1 MVLPNKME
9 ELSRRKEVVMKSS
22 RNFLFA
28 MLVLFVLFCLLQ
40 INLPKKFVWS
50 PTFSHVDKQPLGC
63 FVFDSVL
70 TQSLPNGYHVTKKTF
85 FQLDQE
91 HAKEKI
97 SVLMVVN
104 QQDLK
109 QLDVKYLCNIARRGG
124 KVMVVAS
131 SSFDDGR
138 NADTVVGDTV
148 GGGKMEEVS
157 VSDDSHENPF
167 VDELE
172 RTFKVKIE
180 DGMYFSLRGILS
192 GLRAHDN
199 DMYDTIYWN
208 NRETMYAV
216 QPYRMFYNMVGG
228 TLFVDSVPKV
238 KRLAYTLSTAGYDYK
253 YDSLY
258 VGDFTRFDTIVD
270 KKERIERIDTF
281 AIKKVPAA
289 VSVPYGKGEVIFV
302 SSPLLFTNYGMLEG
316 NTFVYIFRLMSYLAD
331 LPVYRTEAYVKTDAM
346 LVAEQSPFREFIKRP
361 PLRWALYLA
370 LLGVVLFMIFTAR
383 RRQRVIPIMSKPA
396 NRSLEFI
403 QLIGTLYYQRKDHVD
418 LVRKKFKLFAEELR
432 KTAGVDIS
440 DVNTDDREYLLLA
453 EKTGMNC
460 DRLKKVIRQIRLV
473 LHSEDNI
480 SVEEMRSL
488 IDAMDTIVRHAK
500 NG

>member
-1 MVLPNKME
+1 
-9 ELSRRKEVVMKSS
+9 MKSS

-28 MLVLFVLFCLLQ
+28 MSVLFVLFCLLQ
-40 INLPKKFVWS
+40 VNLPKKFVWS
-50 PTFSHVDKQPLGC
+50 PTFSHVDKQPFGC

-97 SVLMVVN
+97 SVLMVVD
-104 QQDLK
+104 QQNLK

-131 SSFDDGR
+131 GSFDDGR
-138 NADTVVGDTV
+138 NADTVV
-148 GGGKMEEVS
+148 
-157 VSDDSHENPF
+157 

-172 RTFKVKIE
+172 RTFKVRIE
-180 DGMYFSLRGILS
+180 DGTYFSLRGILA
-192 GLRAHDN
+192 GLKAHDN

-208 NRETMYAV
+208 NRETMYAA
-216 QPYRMFYNMVGG
+216 QSYRMFYNMVGG

-253 YDSLY
+253 HDSLY
-258 VGDFTRFDTIVD
+258 VGDFTSFDTIVD
-270 KKERIERIDTF
+270 EKERIERIDTF
-281 AIKKVPAA
+281 AIKKVPTA

-316 NTFVYIFRLMSYLAD
+316 NTSVYIFRLMSYLAD

-440 DVNTDDREYLLLA
+440 DVNTDDREYQLLA
-453 EKTGMNC
+453 EKTGMNS

-473 LHSEDNI
+473 LHSEGNI

>member
-1 MVLPNKME
+1 
-9 ELSRRKEVVMKSS
+9 
-22 RNFLFA
+22 

-40 INLPKKFVWS
+40 VNLPKKFVWS

-97 SVLMVVN
+97 SVLMVVDQHN
-104 QQDLK
+104 LK

-138 NADTVVGDTV
+138 NADTVV
-148 GGGKMEEVS
+148 
-157 VSDDSHENPF
+157 

-172 RTFKVKIE
+172 RTFKVRIE
-180 DGMYFSLRGILS
+180 DGTYFSLRGILS
-192 GLRAHDN
+192 GLKAHDN

-208 NRETMYAV
+208 NRETMYAA
-216 QPYRMFYNMVGG
+216 QSYRMFYNMVGG

-238 KRLAYTLSTAGYDYK
+238 KRLAYTLSTAGYDYRH
-253 YDSLY
+253 DSLY

-270 KKERIERIDTF
+270 EKERIERIDTF
-281 AIKKVPAA
+281 AIKKVPTA

-453 EKTGMNC
+453 EKTGMNS

>member
-9 ELSRRKEVVMKSS
+9 EVSRRKEVVMKSS

-40 INLPKKFVWS
+40 VNLPKKFVWS
-50 PTFSHVDKQPLGC
+50 PTFSHVDKQPFGC

-97 SVLMVVN
+97 SVLMVVD
-104 QQDLK
+104 QQNLK

-138 NADTVVGDTV
+138 NTDTVV
-148 GGGKMEEVS
+148 
-157 VSDDSHENPF
+157 

-172 RTFKVKIE
+172 RTFKVRIE
-180 DGMYFSLRGILS
+180 DGTYFSLRGILA
-192 GLRAHDN
+192 GLKAHDN

-208 NRETMYAV
+208 NRETMYAA
-216 QPYRMFYNMVGG
+216 QSYRMFYNMVGG

-253 YDSLY
+253 LDSLY
-258 VGDFTRFDTIVD
+258 VGDFTSFDTIVD
-270 KKERIERIDTF
+270 EKERIERIDTF
-281 AIKKVPAA
+281 AIKKVPTA

-440 DVNTDDREYLLLA
+440 EVNTDDREYLLLA
-453 EKTGMNC
+453 EKTGMNS

-473 LHSEDNI
+473 LHSEGNI

>member
-1 MVLPNKME
+1 
-9 ELSRRKEVVMKSS
+9 MKSS

-40 INLPKKFVWS
+40 VNLPKKFVWS
-50 PTFSHVDKQPLGC
+50 PTFSHVDKQPFGC

-97 SVLMVVN
+97 SVLMVVD
-104 QQDLK
+104 QQNLK

-138 NADTVVGDTV
+138 NADTVVV
-148 GGGKMEEVS
+148 
-157 VSDDSHENPF
+157 N
-167 VDELE
+167 ELE

-180 DGMYFSLRGILS
+180 DGLYFSLRGILS
-192 GLRAHDN
+192 GLKAHDN

-208 NRETMYAV
+208 NRETMYAA
-216 QPYRMFYNMVGG
+216 QSYRMFYNMVGG

-238 KRLAYTLSTAGYDYK
+238 KRLAYTLSTAGYDYRH
-253 YDSLY
+253 DSLY
-258 VGDFTRFDTIVD
+258 VGDFTSFDTIVD
-270 KKERIERIDTF
+270 EKERIERIDTF
-281 AIKKVPAA
+281 AIKKIPTA

-316 NTFVYIFRLMSYLAD
+316 NTSVYIFRLMSYLAD

-346 LVAEQSPFREFIKRP
+346 LVAEQSPFREFIKRT

-453 EKTGMNC
+453 EKTGMNS

-473 LHSEDNI
+473 LHSEGNI

>member
-1 MVLPNKME
+1 
-9 ELSRRKEVVMKSS
+9 MKSS

-40 INLPKKFVWS
+40 VNLPKKFVWS
-50 PTFSHVDKQPLGC
+50 PTFSHIDKQPFGC

-97 SVLMVVN
+97 SVLMVVD
-104 QQDLK
+104 QQNLK

-138 NADTVVGDTV
+138 NADTVV
-148 GGGKMEEVS
+148 
-157 VSDDSHENPF
+157 

-172 RTFKVKIE
+172 RTFNVRIE
-180 DGMYFSLRGILS
+180 DGTYFSLRGILS
-192 GLRAHDN
+192 GLKAHDN

-208 NRETMYAV
+208 NRETMYAA
-216 QPYRMFYNMVGG
+216 QSYRMFYNMVGG

-238 KRLAYTLSTAGYDYK
+238 KRLAYTLSTAGYDYRQ
-253 YDSLY
+253 DSLY
-258 VGDFTRFDTIVD
+258 VGDFTGFDTIVD
-270 KKERIERIDTF
+270 EKERIERIDTF
-281 AIKKVPAA
+281 AIKKIPVA

-453 EKTGMNC
+453 EKTGMNS

-473 LHSEDNI
+473 LHSEGNI

>member
-1 MVLPNKME
+1 
-9 ELSRRKEVVMKSS
+9 MKSS

-40 INLPKKFVWS
+40 VNLPKKFVWS

-97 SVLMVVN
+97 SVLMVVD
-104 QQDLK
+104 QQNLK

-138 NADTVVGDTV
+138 NTDTVV
-148 GGGKMEEVS
+148 
-157 VSDDSHENPF
+157 

-180 DGMYFSLRGILS
+180 DGTYFSLRGILS
-192 GLRAHDN
+192 GLKAHDN

-208 NRETMYAV
+208 NRETMYAA
-216 QPYRMFYNMVGG
+216 QSYRMFYNMVGG

-238 KRLAYTLSTAGYDYK
+238 KRLAYTLSTAGYDYRQ
-253 YDSLY
+253 DSLY
-258 VGDFTRFDTIVD
+258 VGEFTGFDTIVD
-270 KKERIERIDTF
+270 EKERIERIDTF
-281 AIKKVPAA
+281 AIKKVPTA

-316 NTFVYIFRLMSYLAD
+316 NTSVYIFRLMSYLAD

-453 EKTGMNC
+453 EKTGMNS
-460 DRLKKVIRQIRLV
+460 DRLKKMIRQIRLV
-473 LHSEDNI
+473 LHSEGNI

>member
-1 MVLPNKME
+1 
-9 ELSRRKEVVMKSS
+9 MKSS

-85 FQLDQE
+85 FQLDHE

-97 SVLMVVN
+97 SVLMVVD

-138 NADTVVGDTV
+138 NADTVV
-148 GGGKMEEVS
+148 
-157 VSDDSHENPF
+157 

-172 RTFKVKIE
+172 RTFKVRIE
-180 DGMYFSLRGILS
+180 DGIYFSLRGILA
-192 GLRAHDN
+192 GLKAHDN

-208 NRETMYAV
+208 NRETMYAA
-216 QPYRMFYNMVGG
+216 QSYRMFYNMVGG

-281 AIKKVPAA
+281 AIKKIPTA

-316 NTFVYIFRLMSYLAD
+316 NTSVYIFRLMSYLAD

-453 EKTGMNC
+453 EKTGMNS

-473 LHSEDNI
+473 LHSEGNI

>member
-1 MVLPNKME
+1 
-9 ELSRRKEVVMKSS
+9 MKSS

-40 INLPKKFVWS
+40 VNLPKKFVWS
-50 PTFSHVDKQPLGC
+50 PTFSHVDKQPFGC

-97 SVLMVVN
+97 SVLMVVD
-104 QQDLK
+104 QQNLK

-138 NADTVVGDTV
+138 NADTVV
-148 GGGKMEEVS
+148 
-157 VSDDSHENPF
+157 

-172 RTFKVKIE
+172 RTFKVRIE
-180 DGMYFSLRGILS
+180 DGLYFSLRGILS
-192 GLRAHDN
+192 GLKAHDN

-208 NRETMYAV
+208 NRETMYAA
-216 QPYRMFYNMVGG
+216 QSYRMFYNMVGG

-238 KRLAYTLSTAGYDYK
+238 KRLAYTLSTTGYDYRH
-253 YDSLY
+253 DSLY
-258 VGDFTRFDTIVD
+258 VGDFTSFDTIVD
-270 KKERIERIDTF
+270 EKERIERIDTF
-281 AIKKVPAA
+281 AIKKVPTA

-316 NTFVYIFRLMSYLAD
+316 NTSVYIFRLMSYLAD

-453 EKTGMNC
+453 EKTGMNS

-473 LHSEDNI
+473 LHSEGNI

>member
-40 INLPKKFVWS
+40 VNLPKKFVWS
-50 PTFSHVDKQPLGC
+50 PTFSHVDKQPFGC

-97 SVLMVVN
+97 SVLMVVD
-104 QQDLK
+104 QQNLK

-138 NADTVVGDTV
+138 NADTVV
-148 GGGKMEEVS
+148 
-157 VSDDSHENPF
+157 

-172 RTFKVKIE
+172 RTFKVRIE
-180 DGMYFSLRGILS
+180 DGTYFSLRGILA
-192 GLRAHDN
+192 GLKAHDN

-208 NRETMYAV
+208 NRETMYAA
-216 QPYRMFYNMVGG
+216 QSYRMFYNMVGG

-238 KRLAYTLSTAGYDYK
+238 KRLAYTLSTAGYDYRQ
-253 YDSLY
+253 DSLY
-258 VGDFTRFDTIVD
+258 VGDFTGFDTIVD
-270 KKERIERIDTF
+270 EKERIERIDTF
-281 AIKKVPAA
+281 AIKKIPVA

-453 EKTGMNC
+453 EKTGMNS

-473 LHSEDNI
+473 LHSEGNI

>member
-1 MVLPNKME
+1 
-9 ELSRRKEVVMKSS
+9 MKSS

-40 INLPKKFVWS
+40 VNLPKKFVWS

-97 SVLMVVN
+97 SVLMVVD
-104 QQDLK
+104 QQNLK

-131 SSFDDGR
+131 GSFDDGR
-138 NADTVVGDTV
+138 NADTVV
-148 GGGKMEEVS
+148 
-157 VSDDSHENPF
+157 

-180 DGMYFSLRGILS
+180 DGLYFSLRGILA
-192 GLRAHDN
+192 GLKAHDN

-208 NRETMYAV
+208 NRETMYAA
-216 QPYRMFYNMVGG
+216 QSYRMFYNMVGG

-238 KRLAYTLSTAGYDYK
+238 KRLAYTLSTAGYDYRH
-253 YDSLY
+253 DSLY
-258 VGDFTRFDTIVD
+258 VGDFTSFDTIVD
-270 KKERIERIDTF
+270 EKERIERIDTF
-281 AIKKVPAA
+281 AIKKVPTA

-316 NTFVYIFRLMSYLAD
+316 NTSVYIFRLMSYLAD

-453 EKTGMNC
+453 EKTGMNS

-473 LHSEDNI
+473 LHSEGNI

>member
-1 MVLPNKME
+1 
-9 ELSRRKEVVMKSS
+9 
-22 RNFLFA
+22 

-40 INLPKKFVWS
+40 VNLPKKFVWS
-50 PTFSHVDKQPLGC
+50 PTFSHVDKQPFGC

-97 SVLMVVN
+97 SVLMVVD
-104 QQDLK
+104 QQNLK

-138 NADTVVGDTV
+138 NADTVV
-148 GGGKMEEVS
+148 
-157 VSDDSHENPF
+157 

-172 RTFKVKIE
+172 RTFKVRIE
-180 DGMYFSLRGILS
+180 DGTYFSLRGILA
-192 GLRAHDN
+192 GLKAHDN

-208 NRETMYAV
+208 NRETMYAA
-216 QPYRMFYNMVGG
+216 QSYRMFYNMVGG

-253 YDSLY
+253 LDSLY
-258 VGDFTRFDTIVD
+258 VGDFTGFDTIVD
-270 KKERIERIDTF
+270 EKERIERIDTF
-281 AIKKVPAA
+281 AIKKIPVA

-383 RRQRVIPIMSKPA
+383 RRQRVIPIISKPA

-403 QLIGTLYYQRKDHVD
+403 QLLGTLYYQRKDHVD

-453 EKTGMNC
+453 EKTGMNS

-473 LHSEDNI
+473 LHSEGNI

>member
-1 MVLPNKME
+1 
-9 ELSRRKEVVMKSS
+9 MKSS

-40 INLPKKFVWS
+40 VNLPKKFVWS

-97 SVLMVVN
+97 SVLMVVD
-104 QQDLK
+104 QQNLK

-138 NADTVVGDTV
+138 NADTV
-148 GGGKMEEVS
+148 M
-157 VSDDSHENPF
+157 

-180 DGMYFSLRGILS
+180 DGLYFSLRGILS
-192 GLRAHDN
+192 GLKAHDN

-208 NRETMYAV
+208 NRETMYAA
-216 QPYRMFYNMVGG
+216 QSYRMFYNMVGG

-253 YDSLY
+253 HDSLY

-270 KKERIERIDTF
+270 EKERIERIDTF
-281 AIKKVPAA
+281 AIKKVPTA

-316 NTFVYIFRLMSYLAD
+316 NTSVYIFRLMSYLAD

-453 EKTGMNC
+453 EKTGMNS

-473 LHSEDNI
+473 LHSEGNI

>member
-1 MVLPNKME
+1 MVLQNKME
-9 ELSRRKEVVMKSS
+9 EFPRRKEVVMKSS

-40 INLPKKFVWS
+40 VNLPKKFVWS

-97 SVLMVVN
+97 SVLMVVD
-104 QQDLK
+104 QQNLK

-131 SSFDDGR
+131 SSLDDGR
-138 NADTVVGDTV
+138 NADTVV
-148 GGGKMEEVS
+148 
-157 VSDDSHENPF
+157 

-172 RTFKVKIE
+172 RTFKVRIE
-180 DGMYFSLRGILS
+180 DGTYFSLRGILA
-192 GLRAHDN
+192 GLKAHDN

-208 NRETMYAV
+208 SRETMYAA
-216 QPYRMFYNMVGG
+216 QSYRMFYNMVGG

-253 YDSLY
+253 HDSLY
-258 VGDFTRFDTIVD
+258 VGDFTGFDTIVD
-270 KKERIERIDTF
+270 EKERIERIDTF

-440 DVNTDDREYLLLA
+440 DVNTDDSEYLLLA
-453 EKTGMNC
+453 EKTGMNS

-473 LHSEDNI
+473 LHSEGNI

-488 IDAMDTIVRHAK
+488 IDAMDTIVSHAK

>member
-1 MVLPNKME
+1 
-9 ELSRRKEVVMKSS
+9 
-22 RNFLFA
+22 

-40 INLPKKFVWS
+40 VNLPKKFVWS
-50 PTFSHVDKQPLGC
+50 PTFSHVDKQPFGC

-97 SVLMVVN
+97 SVLMVVD
-104 QQDLK
+104 QQNLK
-109 QLDVKYLCNIARRGG
+109 QLDVKCLCNIARRGG

-131 SSFDDGR
+131 SSLDDGR
-138 NADTVVGDTV
+138 NADTVV
-148 GGGKMEEVS
+148 
-157 VSDDSHENPF
+157 

-172 RTFKVKIE
+172 RTFKVRIE
-180 DGMYFSLRGILS
+180 DGTYFSLRGILA
-192 GLRAHDN
+192 GLKAHDN

-208 NRETMYAV
+208 NRETMYAA
-216 QPYRMFYNMVGG
+216 QSYRMFYNMVGG

-253 YDSLY
+253 HDSLY
-258 VGDFTRFDTIVD
+258 VGDFTGFDTIVD
-270 KKERIERIDTF
+270 EKERIERIDTF
-281 AIKKVPAA
+281 AIKKVPTA

-316 NTFVYIFRLMSYLAD
+316 NTSVYIFRLMSYLAD

-383 RRQRVIPIMSKPA
+383 RRQRIIPIMSKPA

-453 EKTGMNC
+453 EKTGMNS

-473 LHSEDNI
+473 LHSEGNI

>member
-1 MVLPNKME
+1 
-9 ELSRRKEVVMKSS
+9 
-22 RNFLFA
+22 

-40 INLPKKFVWS
+40 VNLPKKFVWS
-50 PTFSHVDKQPLGC
+50 PTFSHVDKQPFGC

-97 SVLMVVN
+97 SVLMVVD

-138 NADTVVGDTV
+138 NADTVV
-148 GGGKMEEVS
+148 
-157 VSDDSHENPF
+157 

-180 DGMYFSLRGILS
+180 DGLYFSLRGILS
-192 GLRAHDN
+192 GLKAHDN

-208 NRETMYAV
+208 NRETMYAA
-216 QPYRMFYNMVGG
+216 QSYRMFYNMVGG

-253 YDSLY
+253 HDSLY
-258 VGDFTRFDTIVD
+258 VGDFTSFDTIVD
-270 KKERIERIDTF
+270 EKERIERIDTF

-316 NTFVYIFRLMSYLAD
+316 NTSVYIFRLMSYLAD

-453 EKTGMNC
+453 EKTGMNS

-473 LHSEDNI
+473 LHSEGNI

>member
-9 ELSRRKEVVMKSS
+9 KLSRRKEVVMKSS

-40 INLPKKFVWS
+40 VNLPKKFVWS

-97 SVLMVVN
+97 SVLMVVD
-104 QQDLK
+104 QQNLK

-138 NADTVVGDTV
+138 NADTVV
-148 GGGKMEEVS
+148 
-157 VSDDSHENPF
+157 

-172 RTFKVKIE
+172 RTFKVRIE
-180 DGMYFSLRGILS
+180 DGTYFSLRGILS
-192 GLRAHDN
+192 GLKAHDN

-208 NRETMYAV
+208 NRETMYAA
-216 QPYRMFYNMVGG
+216 QPYKMFYNMVGG

-238 KRLAYTLSTAGYDYK
+238 KRLAYTLSTAGYDYRH
-253 YDSLY
+253 DSLY
-258 VGDFTRFDTIVD
+258 VGDFTSFDTIVD
-270 KKERIERIDTF
+270 EKERIERIDTF
-281 AIKKVPAA
+281 AIKKVPTA

-316 NTFVYIFRLMSYLAD
+316 ITSVYIFRLMSYLAD

-453 EKTGMNC
+453 EKTGMNS

-473 LHSEDNI
+473 LHSEGNI

>member
-1 MVLPNKME
+1 
-9 ELSRRKEVVMKSS
+9 MKSS

-40 INLPKKFVWS
+40 VNLPKKFVWS
-50 PTFSHVDKQPLGC
+50 PTFSHVDKQPFGC

-97 SVLMVVN
+97 SVLMVVDQHN
-104 QQDLK
+104 LK

-138 NADTVVGDTV
+138 NTDTVV
-148 GGGKMEEVS
+148 
-157 VSDDSHENPF
+157 

-172 RTFKVKIE
+172 RTFKVRIE
-180 DGMYFSLRGILS
+180 DGMYFSLRGILA
-192 GLRAHDN
+192 GLKAHDN

-208 NRETMYAV
+208 NRETMYAA
-216 QPYRMFYNMVGG
+216 QPYKMFYNMVGG

-253 YDSLY
+253 LDSLY
-258 VGDFTRFDTIVD
+258 VGDFTGFDTIVD
-270 KKERIERIDTF
+270 EKERIERIDTF
-281 AIKKVPAA
+281 AIKKVPTA

-316 NTFVYIFRLMSYLAD
+316 NTSVYIFRLMSYLAD

-453 EKTGMNC
+453 EKTGMNS

-473 LHSEDNI
+473 LHSEGNI

>member
-1 MVLPNKME
+1 
-9 ELSRRKEVVMKSS
+9 MKSS

-40 INLPKKFVWS
+40 VNLPKKFVWS
-50 PTFSHVDKQPLGC
+50 PTFSHVDKQPFGC

-97 SVLMVVN
+97 SVLMVVDQHN
-104 QQDLK
+104 LK

-138 NADTVVGDTV
+138 NADTVV
-148 GGGKMEEVS
+148 
-157 VSDDSHENPF
+157 

-172 RTFKVKIE
+172 RTFKVRIE
-180 DGMYFSLRGILS
+180 GGTYFSLRGILS
-192 GLRAHDN
+192 GLKAHDN

-208 NRETMYAV
+208 NRETMYAA
-216 QPYRMFYNMVGG
+216 QPYKMFYNMVGG

-238 KRLAYTLSTAGYDYK
+238 KRLAYTLSTTGYDYK
-253 YDSLY
+253 HDSLY
-258 VGDFTRFDTIVD
+258 VGDFTGFDTIVD
-270 KKERIERIDTF
+270 EKERIERIDTF
-281 AIKKVPAA
+281 AIKKVPTA

-316 NTFVYIFRLMSYLAD
+316 NTSVYIFRLMSYLAD

-440 DVNTDDREYLLLA
+440 DVNTDDREYQLLA
-453 EKTGMNC
+453 EKTGMNS

-473 LHSEDNI
+473 LHSEGNI

>member
-1 MVLPNKME
+1 
-9 ELSRRKEVVMKSS
+9 
-22 RNFLFA
+22 

-40 INLPKKFVWS
+40 VNLPKKFVWS

-97 SVLMVVN
+97 SVLMVVD
-104 QQDLK
+104 QQNLK

-138 NADTVVGDTV
+138 NTDTVV
-148 GGGKMEEVS
+148 
-157 VSDDSHENPF
+157 

-172 RTFKVKIE
+172 RTFKVRIE
-180 DGMYFSLRGILS
+180 DGTYFSLRGILA
-192 GLRAHDN
+192 GLKAHDN

-208 NRETMYAV
+208 NRETMYAA
-216 QPYRMFYNMVGG
+216 QSYRMFYNMVGG

-253 YDSLY
+253 HDSLY
-258 VGDFTRFDTIVD
+258 VGDFTGFDTIVD
-270 KKERIERIDTF
+270 EKERIERIDTF
-281 AIKKVPAA
+281 AIKKVPTA

-403 QLIGTLYYQRKDHVD
+403 QLIGTLYYQRKDHVN

-453 EKTGMNC
+453 EKTGMNS

-473 LHSEDNI
+473 LHSEGNI

>member
-1 MVLPNKME
+1 MVLQNKME

-40 INLPKKFVWS
+40 VNLPKKFVWS

-97 SVLMVVN
+97 SVLMVVD
-104 QQDLK
+104 QQNLK

-138 NADTVVGDTV
+138 NADTLV
-148 GGGKMEEVS
+148 
-157 VSDDSHENPF
+157 

-180 DGMYFSLRGILS
+180 DGIYFSLRGILS
-192 GLRAHDN
+192 GLKAHDN

-208 NRETMYAV
+208 NRETMYAA
-216 QPYRMFYNMVGG
+216 QSYRMFYNMVGG

-281 AIKKVPAA
+281 AIKKIPTA

-453 EKTGMNC
+453 EKTGMNS

-473 LHSEDNI
+473 LHSEGNI

>member
-1 MVLPNKME
+1 
-9 ELSRRKEVVMKSS
+9 MKSS

-40 INLPKKFVWS
+40 VNLPKKFVWS

-97 SVLMVVN
+97 SVLMVVD
-104 QQDLK
+104 QQNLK

-131 SSFDDGR
+131 GSFDDGR
-138 NADTVVGDTV
+138 NADTVV
-148 GGGKMEEVS
+148 
-157 VSDDSHENPF
+157 

-172 RTFKVKIE
+172 RTFNVRIE
-180 DGMYFSLRGILS
+180 DGTYFSLRGILA
-192 GLRAHDN
+192 GLKVHDN

-208 NRETMYAV
+208 NRETMYAA
-216 QPYRMFYNMVGG
+216 QSYRMFYNMVGG

-253 YDSLY
+253 HDSLY
-258 VGDFTRFDTIVD
+258 VGDFTGFDTIVD
-270 KKERIERIDTF
+270 EKERIERIDTF
-281 AIKKVPAA
+281 AIKKIPVA

-453 EKTGMNC
+453 EKTGMNS

-473 LHSEDNI
+473 LHSEGNI

>member
-1 MVLPNKME
+1 
-9 ELSRRKEVVMKSS
+9 
-22 RNFLFA
+22 

-40 INLPKKFVWS
+40 VNLPKKFVWS

-97 SVLMVVN
+97 SVLMVVD
-104 QQDLK
+104 QQNLK

-138 NADTVVGDTV
+138 NADTVV
-148 GGGKMEEVS
+148 
-157 VSDDSHENPF
+157 

-180 DGMYFSLRGILS
+180 DGTYFSLRGILA
-192 GLRAHDN
+192 GLKVHDN

-208 NRETMYAV
+208 NRETMYAA

-238 KRLAYTLSTAGYDYK
+238 KRLAYTLSTAGYDYRQ
-253 YDSLY
+253 DSLY
-258 VGDFTRFDTIVD
+258 VGDFTGFDTIVD
-270 KKERIERIDTF
+270 EKERIERIDTF
-281 AIKKVPAA
+281 AIKKIPVA

-453 EKTGMNC
+453 EKTGMNS

-473 LHSEDNI
+473 LHSEGNI

>member
-1 MVLPNKME
+1 
-9 ELSRRKEVVMKSS
+9 MKSS

-40 INLPKKFVWS
+40 VNLPKKFVWS

-97 SVLMVVN
+97 SVLMVVD
-104 QQDLK
+104 QQNLK

-131 SSFDDGR
+131 GSFDDGR
-138 NADTVVGDTV
+138 NADTVV
-148 GGGKMEEVS
+148 
-157 VSDDSHENPF
+157 

-172 RTFKVKIE
+172 RTFKVRIE
-180 DGMYFSLRGILS
+180 DGTYFSLRGILA
-192 GLRAHDN
+192 GLKAHDN

-208 NRETMYAV
+208 NRETMYAA

-253 YDSLY
+253 LDSLY

-270 KKERIERIDTF
+270 EKERIERIDTF
-281 AIKKVPAA
+281 AIKKIPAA

-316 NTFVYIFRLMSYLAD
+316 NTSVYIFRLMSYLAD

-361 PLRWALYLA
+361 PLRWALYLS

-383 RRQRVIPIMSKPA
+383 RRQRVIPIMSKPV

-403 QLIGTLYYQRKDHVD
+403 QLIGTLYYQRKDHVN

-440 DVNTDDREYLLLA
+440 DVNTDDSEYLLLA
-453 EKTGMNC
+453 EKTGMNS

-473 LHSEDNI
+473 LHSEGNI

-488 IDAMDTIVRHAK
+488 IDAMDAIVRHAK

>member
-1 MVLPNKME
+1 
-9 ELSRRKEVVMKSS
+9 
-22 RNFLFA
+22 

-40 INLPKKFVWS
+40 VNLPKKFVWS
-50 PTFSHVDKQPLGC
+50 PTFSHVDKQPFGC

-97 SVLMVVN
+97 SVLMVVD
-104 QQDLK
+104 QQNLK

-138 NADTVVGDTV
+138 NADTVV
-148 GGGKMEEVS
+148 
-157 VSDDSHENPF
+157 

-172 RTFKVKIE
+172 RTFKVRIE
-180 DGMYFSLRGILS
+180 DGMYFSLRGILA
-192 GLRAHDN
+192 GLKAHDN

-208 NRETMYAV
+208 NRETMYAA
-216 QPYRMFYNMVGG
+216 QSYRMFYNMVGG

-238 KRLAYTLSTAGYDYK
+238 KRLAYTLSTAGYDYRH
-253 YDSLY
+253 DSLY
-258 VGDFTRFDTIVD
+258 VGDFTGFDTIVD
-270 KKERIERIDTF
+270 EKERIERIDTF

-453 EKTGMNC
+453 EKTGMNS

-473 LHSEDNI
+473 LHSEGNI

>member
-1 MVLPNKME
+1 
-9 ELSRRKEVVMKSS
+9 MKSS

-40 INLPKKFVWS
+40 VNLPKKFVWS

-97 SVLMVVN
+97 SVLMVVD

-109 QLDVKYLCNIARRGG
+109 RLDVKYLCNIARRGG

-138 NADTVVGDTV
+138 NADTVV
-148 GGGKMEEVS
+148 
-157 VSDDSHENPF
+157 

-172 RTFKVKIE
+172 RTFKVRIE
-180 DGMYFSLRGILS
+180 DGIYFSLRGILS
-192 GLRAHDN
+192 GLKAHDN

-208 NRETMYAV
+208 NRETMYAA
-216 QPYRMFYNMVGG
+216 QSYRMFYNMVGG

-253 YDSLY
+253 HDSLY

-270 KKERIERIDTF
+270 KKERIERIDTS
-281 AIKKVPAA
+281 AIKKVPTA

-432 KTAGVDIS
+432 KMAGVDIS

-453 EKTGMNC
+453 EKTGMNS

-473 LHSEDNI
+473 LHSEGNI

>member
-1 MVLPNKME
+1 
-9 ELSRRKEVVMKSS
+9 
-22 RNFLFA
+22 

-40 INLPKKFVWS
+40 VNLPKKFVWS

-97 SVLMVVN
+97 SVLMVVD
-104 QQDLK
+104 QQNLK

-138 NADTVVGDTV
+138 NADTVV
-148 GGGKMEEVS
+148 
-157 VSDDSHENPF
+157 

-180 DGMYFSLRGILS
+180 DGIYFSLRGILS
-192 GLRAHDN
+192 GLKAHDN

-208 NRETMYAV
+208 NRETMYAA

-253 YDSLY
+253 LDSLY
-258 VGDFTRFDTIVD
+258 VGDFTGFDTIVD
-270 KKERIERIDTF
+270 EKERIERIDTF
-281 AIKKVPAA
+281 AIKKVPTA

-316 NTFVYIFRLMSYLAD
+316 NTSVYIFRLMSYLAD

-383 RRQRVIPIMSKPA
+383 RKQRVIPIMSKPA

-453 EKTGMNC
+453 EKTGMNS

-473 LHSEDNI
+473 LHSEGNI

>member
-40 INLPKKFVWS
+40 VNLPKKFVWS

-63 FVFDSVL
+63 FVFDSIL

-97 SVLMVVN
+97 SVLMVVD

-138 NADTVVGDTV
+138 NADTVV
-148 GGGKMEEVS
+148 
-157 VSDDSHENPF
+157 

-180 DGMYFSLRGILS
+180 DGLYFSLRGILS
-192 GLRAHDN
+192 GLKAHDN

-208 NRETMYAV
+208 NRETMYAA
-216 QPYRMFYNMVGG
+216 QPYKMFYNMVGG

-238 KRLAYTLSTAGYDYK
+238 KRLAYTLSTAGYDYRH
-253 YDSLY
+253 DSLY
-258 VGDFTRFDTIVD
+258 VGDFTSFDTIVD
-270 KKERIERIDTF
+270 EKERIERIDTF
-281 AIKKVPAA
+281 AIKKVPTA

-316 NTFVYIFRLMSYLAD
+316 NTSVYIFRLMSYLAD

-453 EKTGMNC
+453 EKTGMNS

-473 LHSEDNI
+473 LHSEGNI

>member
-1 MVLPNKME
+1 
-9 ELSRRKEVVMKSS
+9 MKSS
-22 RNFLFA
+22 RNFLFV
-28 MLVLFVLFCLLQ
+28 MLALFVLFCLLQ
-40 INLPKKFVWS
+40 VNLPKKFVWS
-50 PTFSHVDKQPLGC
+50 PTFSHVDKQPFGC

-97 SVLMVVN
+97 SVLMVVD
-104 QQDLK
+104 QQNLK

-138 NADTVVGDTV
+138 NADTVV
-148 GGGKMEEVS
+148 
-157 VSDDSHENPF
+157 

-180 DGMYFSLRGILS
+180 DGIYFSLRGILS
-192 GLRAHDN
+192 GLKAHDN

-208 NRETMYAV
+208 NRETMYAA
-216 QPYRMFYNMVGG
+216 QSYRMFYNMVGG

-238 KRLAYTLSTAGYDYK
+238 KRLAYTLSTAGYDYRH
-253 YDSLY
+253 DSLY

-281 AIKKVPAA
+281 AIKKVPTA

-383 RRQRVIPIMSKPA
+383 RRQRVIPIISKPA

-453 EKTGMNC
+453 EKTGMNS

-473 LHSEDNI
+473 LHSEGNI

>member
-1 MVLPNKME
+1 
-9 ELSRRKEVVMKSS
+9 MKSS

-40 INLPKKFVWS
+40 VNLPKKFVWS
-50 PTFSHVDKQPLGC
+50 PTFSHVDKQPFGC

-97 SVLMVVN
+97 SVLMVVD

-109 QLDVKYLCNIARRGG
+109 QLDVKYLCNIARCGG

-138 NADTVVGDTV
+138 NADTVV
-148 GGGKMEEVS
+148 
-157 VSDDSHENPF
+157 

-172 RTFKVKIE
+172 RTFKVRIE
-180 DGMYFSLRGILS
+180 DGMYFSLRGILA
-192 GLRAHDN
+192 GLKAHDN

-208 NRETMYAV
+208 NRETMYAA
-216 QPYRMFYNMVGG
+216 QSYRMFYNMVGG

-238 KRLAYTLSTAGYDYK
+238 KRLAYTLSTTGYDYK
-253 YDSLY
+253 LDSLY
-258 VGDFTRFDTIVD
+258 VGDFTGFDTIVD
-270 KKERIERIDTF
+270 EKERIERIDTF
-281 AIKKVPAA
+281 AIKKVPTA

-316 NTFVYIFRLMSYLAD
+316 NTSVYIFRLMSYLAD

-473 LHSEDNI
+473 LHSEGNI

>member
-1 MVLPNKME
+1 
-9 ELSRRKEVVMKSS
+9 MKSS

-40 INLPKKFVWS
+40 VNLPKKFVWS
-50 PTFSHVDKQPLGC
+50 PTFSHVDKQPFGC

-97 SVLMVVN
+97 SVLMVVD
-104 QQDLK
+104 QQNLK

-138 NADTVVGDTV
+138 NADTVV
-148 GGGKMEEVS
+148 
-157 VSDDSHENPF
+157 

-172 RTFKVKIE
+172 RTFNVRIE
-180 DGMYFSLRGILS
+180 DGTYFSLRGILA
-192 GLRAHDN
+192 GLKAHDN

-208 NRETMYAV
+208 NRETMYAA
-216 QPYRMFYNMVGG
+216 QSYRMFYNMVGG

-238 KRLAYTLSTAGYDYK
+238 KRLAYTLSTTGYDYK
-253 YDSLY
+253 HDSLY

-316 NTFVYIFRLMSYLAD
+316 NTSVYIFRLMSYLAD

-383 RRQRVIPIMSKPA
+383 RRQRVIPIISKPA

-453 EKTGMNC
+453 EKTGMNS

-473 LHSEDNI
+473 LHSEGNI

>member
-1 MVLPNKME
+1 
-9 ELSRRKEVVMKSS
+9 MKSS

-40 INLPKKFVWS
+40 VNLPKKFVWS

-97 SVLMVVN
+97 SVLMVVD

-138 NADTVVGDTV
+138 NADTVV
-148 GGGKMEEVS
+148 
-157 VSDDSHENPF
+157 

-172 RTFKVKIE
+172 RTFKVRIE
-180 DGMYFSLRGILS
+180 DGLYFSLRGILA
-192 GLRAHDN
+192 GLKAHDN

-208 NRETMYAV
+208 NRETMYAA
-216 QPYRMFYNMVGG
+216 QSYRMFYNMVGG

-253 YDSLY
+253 HDSLY

-281 AIKKVPAA
+281 AIKKIPVA

-440 DVNTDDREYLLLA
+440 DVNTDDREYLLLS
-453 EKTGMNC
+453 EKTGMNS

-473 LHSEDNI
+473 LHSEGNI

>member
-1 MVLPNKME
+1 MVLPNKMK

-40 INLPKKFVWS
+40 VNLPKKFVWS
-50 PTFSHVDKQPLGC
+50 PTFSHVDKQPFGC

-97 SVLMVVN
+97 SVLMVVD
-104 QQDLK
+104 QQNLK

-138 NADTVVGDTV
+138 NADTVV
-148 GGGKMEEVS
+148 
-157 VSDDSHENPF
+157 

-180 DGMYFSLRGILS
+180 DGLYFSLRGILS
-192 GLRAHDN
+192 GLKAHDN

-208 NRETMYAV
+208 NRETMYAA
-216 QPYRMFYNMVGG
+216 QSYRMFYNMVGG

-238 KRLAYTLSTAGYDYK
+238 KRLAYTLSTAGYDYRH
-253 YDSLY
+253 DSLY
-258 VGDFTRFDTIVD
+258 VGDFTGFDTIVD
-270 KKERIERIDTF
+270 EKERIERIDTF

-316 NTFVYIFRLMSYLAD
+316 NTSVYIFRLMSYLAD

-453 EKTGMNC
+453 EKTGMNS

-473 LHSEDNI
+473 LHSEGNI

>member
-1 MVLPNKME
+1 
-9 ELSRRKEVVMKSS
+9 MKSS

-40 INLPKKFVWS
+40 VNLPKKFVWS

-97 SVLMVVN
+97 SVLMVVD
-104 QQDLK
+104 QQNLK

-138 NADTVVGDTV
+138 NADTVV
-148 GGGKMEEVS
+148 
-157 VSDDSHENPF
+157 

-172 RTFKVKIE
+172 RTFKVRIE
-180 DGMYFSLRGILS
+180 DGTYFSLRGILA
-192 GLRAHDN
+192 GLKAHDN

-208 NRETMYAV
+208 NRETMYAA

-238 KRLAYTLSTAGYDYK
+238 KRLAYTLSTAGYDYRQ
-253 YDSLY
+253 DSLY
-258 VGDFTRFDTIVD
+258 VGDFTGFDTIVD
-270 KKERIERIDTF
+270 EKERIERIDTF
-281 AIKKVPAA
+281 AIKKIPVA

-453 EKTGMNC
+453 EKTGMNS

-473 LHSEDNI
+473 LHSEGNI

>member
-1 MVLPNKME
+1 
-9 ELSRRKEVVMKSS
+9 MKSS

-40 INLPKKFVWS
+40 VNLPKKFVWS

-97 SVLMVVN
+97 SVLMVVD
-104 QQDLK
+104 QQNLK

-131 SSFDDGR
+131 GSFDDGR
-138 NADTVVGDTV
+138 NADTVV
-148 GGGKMEEVS
+148 
-157 VSDDSHENPF
+157 

-172 RTFKVKIE
+172 RTFNVRIE
-180 DGMYFSLRGILS
+180 DGTYFSLRGILA
-192 GLRAHDN
+192 GLKVHDN

-208 NRETMYAV
+208 NRETMYAA
-216 QPYRMFYNMVGG
+216 QSYRMFYNMVGG

-253 YDSLY
+253 HDSLY
-258 VGDFTRFDTIVD
+258 VGDFTGFDTIVD
-270 KKERIERIDTF
+270 EKERIERIDTF
-281 AIKKVPAA
+281 AIKKIPVA

-316 NTFVYIFRLMSYLAD
+316 NTSVYIFRLMSYLAD

-453 EKTGMNC
+453 EKTGMNS

-473 LHSEDNI
+473 LHSEGNI

>member
-1 MVLPNKME
+1 
-9 ELSRRKEVVMKSS
+9 MKSS

-40 INLPKKFVWS
+40 VNLPKKFVWS
-50 PTFSHVDKQPLGC
+50 PTFSHVDKQPFGC

-91 HAKEKI
+91 YAKEKI
-97 SVLMVVN
+97 SVLMVVD
-104 QQDLK
+104 QQNLK

-138 NADTVVGDTV
+138 NADTVV
-148 GGGKMEEVS
+148 
-157 VSDDSHENPF
+157 

-180 DGMYFSLRGILS
+180 DGLYFSLRGILS
-192 GLRAHDN
+192 GLKAHDN

-208 NRETMYAV
+208 NRETMYAA
-216 QPYRMFYNMVGG
+216 QSYRMFYNMVGG

-238 KRLAYTLSTAGYDYK
+238 KRLAYTLSAAGYDYRH
-253 YDSLY
+253 DSLY

-270 KKERIERIDTF
+270 EKERIERIDTF
-281 AIKKVPAA
+281 AIKKIPAA

-316 NTFVYIFRLMSYLAD
+316 NTSVYIFRLMSYLAD

-453 EKTGMNC
+453 EKTGMNS

-473 LHSEDNI
+473 LHSEGNI

>member
-40 INLPKKFVWS
+40 VNLPKKFVWS

-97 SVLMVVN
+97 SVLMVVD
-104 QQDLK
+104 QQNLK

-138 NADTVVGDTV
+138 NADTVV
-148 GGGKMEEVS
+148 
-157 VSDDSHENPF
+157 

-172 RTFKVKIE
+172 RTFKVRIE
-180 DGMYFSLRGILS
+180 DGTYFSLRGILA
-192 GLRAHDN
+192 GLKAHDN

-208 NRETMYAV
+208 NRETMYAA
-216 QPYRMFYNMVGG
+216 QSYRMFYNMVGG

-258 VGDFTRFDTIVD
+258 VGDFTSFDTIVD
-270 KKERIERIDTF
+270 EKERIERIDTF
-281 AIKKVPAA
+281 AIKKVPTA

-383 RRQRVIPIMSKPA
+383 RRQRVIPIISKPA

-440 DVNTDDREYLLLA
+440 DVNTDDREYQLLA

-473 LHSEDNI
+473 LHSEGNI

>member
-1 MVLPNKME
+1 
-9 ELSRRKEVVMKSS
+9 MKSS

-40 INLPKKFVWS
+40 VNLPKKFVWS

-97 SVLMVVN
+97 SVLMVVD
-104 QQDLK
+104 QQNLK

-131 SSFDDGR
+131 GSFDDGR
-138 NADTVVGDTV
+138 NADTVV
-148 GGGKMEEVS
+148 
-157 VSDDSHENPF
+157 

-172 RTFKVKIE
+172 RTFNVRIE
-180 DGMYFSLRGILS
+180 DGTYFSLRGILA
-192 GLRAHDN
+192 GLKVHDN

-208 NRETMYAV
+208 NRETMYAA
-216 QPYRMFYNMVGG
+216 QSYRMFYNMVGG

-253 YDSLY
+253 HDSLY
-258 VGDFTRFDTIVD
+258 VGDFTGFDTIVD
-270 KKERIERIDTF
+270 EKERIERIDTF
-281 AIKKVPAA
+281 AIKKIPVA

-346 LVAEQSPFREFIKRP
+346 LVAEQSPFREFIKCP

-453 EKTGMNC
+453 EKTGMNS

-473 LHSEDNI
+473 LHSEGNI

>member
-1 MVLPNKME
+1 MVQPNKME

-40 INLPKKFVWS
+40 VNLPKKFVWS

-63 FVFDSVL
+63 FVFDSIL

-97 SVLMVVN
+97 SVLMVVDQHN
-104 QQDLK
+104 LK

-138 NADTVVGDTV
+138 NADTVV
-148 GGGKMEEVS
+148 
-157 VSDDSHENPF
+157 

-172 RTFKVKIE
+172 RTFKVRIE
-180 DGMYFSLRGILS
+180 DGTYFSLRGILS
-192 GLRAHDN
+192 GLKAHDN

-208 NRETMYAV
+208 NRETMYAA

-238 KRLAYTLSTAGYDYK
+238 KRLAYTLSTAGYDYRQ
-253 YDSLY
+253 DSLY
-258 VGDFTRFDTIVD
+258 VGDFTGFDTIVD
-270 KKERIERIDTF
+270 EKERIERIDTF
-281 AIKKVPAA
+281 AIKKIPVA

-453 EKTGMNC
+453 EKTGMNS

-473 LHSEDNI
+473 LHSEGNI

>member
-1 MVLPNKME
+1 
-9 ELSRRKEVVMKSS
+9 MKSS

-40 INLPKKFVWS
+40 VNLPKKFVWS
-50 PTFSHVDKQPLGC
+50 PTFSHVDKQPFGC

-97 SVLMVVN
+97 SVLMVVD
-104 QQDLK
+104 QQNLK

-131 SSFDDGR
+131 GSFDDSR
-138 NADTVVGDTV
+138 NADTVV
-148 GGGKMEEVS
+148 
-157 VSDDSHENPF
+157 

-172 RTFKVKIE
+172 RTFKVRIE
-180 DGMYFSLRGILS
+180 DGMYFSLRGILA
-192 GLRAHDN
+192 GLKAHDN

-208 NRETMYAV
+208 NRETMYAA
-216 QPYRMFYNMVGG
+216 QSYRMFYNMVGG

-238 KRLAYTLSTAGYDYK
+238 KRLAYTLSTAGYDYRH
-253 YDSLY
+253 DSLY
-258 VGDFTRFDTIVD
+258 VGDFTGFDTIVD
-270 KKERIERIDTF
+270 EKERIERIDTF
-281 AIKKVPAA
+281 AIKKIPVA

-453 EKTGMNC
+453 EKTGMNS

-473 LHSEDNI
+473 LHSEGNI

>member
-1 MVLPNKME
+1 
-9 ELSRRKEVVMKSS
+9 MKSS

-40 INLPKKFVWS
+40 VNLPKKFVWS

-97 SVLMVVN
+97 SVLMVVD

-138 NADTVVGDTV
+138 NADTVV
-148 GGGKMEEVS
+148 
-157 VSDDSHENPF
+157 

-172 RTFKVKIE
+172 RTFKVRIE
-180 DGMYFSLRGILS
+180 DGMYFSLRGILA
-192 GLRAHDN
+192 GLKAHDN

-208 NRETMYAV
+208 NRETMYAA
-216 QPYRMFYNMVGG
+216 QSYRMFYNMVGG

-238 KRLAYTLSTAGYDYK
+238 KRLAYTLSTAGYDCK
-253 YDSLY
+253 HDSLY
-258 VGDFTRFDTIVD
+258 VGDFTGFDTIVD
-270 KKERIERIDTF
+270 EKERIERIDTF
-281 AIKKVPAA
+281 AIKKIPVA

-453 EKTGMNC
+453 EKTGMNS

-473 LHSEDNI
+473 LHSEGNI